1 MDIKIDLANY
11 LDEYDLKELCEE
23 MGMRIVESQNLR
35 KLTLIEE
42 SNLNKFLEVF
52 RKMNQLELEE
62 FLNKY

>member
-52 RKMNQLELEE
+52 RKMNKLELEE